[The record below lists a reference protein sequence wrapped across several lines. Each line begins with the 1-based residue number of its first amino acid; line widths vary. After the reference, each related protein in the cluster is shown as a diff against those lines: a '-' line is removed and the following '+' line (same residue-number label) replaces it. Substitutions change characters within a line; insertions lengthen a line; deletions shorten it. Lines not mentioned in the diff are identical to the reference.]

1 MFTDKD
7 AWNGGDYELCIE
19 VGKNNAK
26 VLDRIIK
33 CLWDVAPMMGCYP
46 SNKREPEEQKAISP
60 NLENCTK
67 HHCLYSL
74 IDIEGLGKVPCGVGV
89 VIEEGGS
96 DWLYLGIPLGWLANN
111 IENVGGFPYGGD
123 DQLSKLKREKAKSWR
138 EPVENGFLQVAEHL
152 FKFVKFQGA
161 LVGYMVGA
169 GYDHDFLDKG
179 VIPENRYVSY
189 LANNQGD
196 LEIYKTNKWD

>member
-19 VGKNNAK
+19 VGKNNVK

-67 HHCLYSL
+67 HHF
-74 IDIEGLGKVPCGVGV
+74 
-89 VIEEGGS
+89 
-96 DWLYLGIPLGWLANN
+96 
-111 IENVGGFPYGGD
+111 EN
-123 DQLSKLKREKAKSWR
+123 A
-138 EPVENGFLQVAEHL
+138 FLQVAEHL
-152 FKFVKFQGA
+152 FESVKFQGA
-161 LVGYMVGA
+161 LVGYMVEA
-169 GYDHDFLDKG
+169 VFDHDFLYKG
-179 VIPENRYVSY
+179 IIPESRYASY
-189 LANNQGD
+189 LVNNQGK
-196 LEIYKTNKWD
+196 LETYKINKWD